1 MKKRI
6 ILMLL
11 ILGTFVGCATPYQEI
26 KGDQVVLHL
35 KDASG
40 QTAFF
45 ASSLDG
51 FQRHPLTRQSKNT
64 WCISL
69 PADQEFTYF
78 FLLDNQPIIPQC
90 AYKERDDF
98 GFENCIFTPDL

>member
-1 MKKRI
+1 MKRQI
-6 ILMLL
+6 IFML
-11 ILGTFVGCATPYQEI
+11 IALGTMVGCATPYQKI
-26 KGDQVVLHL
+26 KGDQVILHL
-35 KDASG
+35 KDATG

-51 FQRHPLTRQSKNT
+51 FQRHPLTRQSKDAWRIT
-64 WCISL
+64 L

-78 FLLDNQPIIPQC
+78 FILDHQPVIPDC
-90 AYKERDDF
+90 LYKERDDF